1 MESNVQSRITQLQ
14 RKSNVGTSLE
24 RTLNIPTTISQPL
37 SFGPSPASSS
47 SSAALVDTSKKMQTA
62 TVESSLIDRLESM
75 QKFFDQSLQRALQEN
90 ANQYK
95 SMQSQLQTVS
105 GSMQFQIQTISGNI
119 SFLQE
124 HILEVDENCTRN
136 LKHIEAWE
144 VQDDSDRNQELEP
157 VREEEGDT
165 EYDSGGYLGF
175 YR

>member
-1 MESNVQSRITQLQ
+1 M
-14 RKSNVGTSLE
+14 
-24 RTLNIPTTISQPL
+24 QP
-37 SFGPSPASSS
+37 
-47 SSAALVDTSKKMQTA
+47 A

-95 SMQSQLQTVS
+95 SLQSQIQTIS
-105 GSMQFQIQTISGNI
+105 GSMQFQIQTISGSI
-119 SFLQE
+119 SSLQE
-124 HILEVDENCTRN
+124 NILEVDESCRRN
-136 LKHIEAWE
+136 LERIEALE
-144 VQDDSDRNQELEP
+144 VQEDSERTQELEP